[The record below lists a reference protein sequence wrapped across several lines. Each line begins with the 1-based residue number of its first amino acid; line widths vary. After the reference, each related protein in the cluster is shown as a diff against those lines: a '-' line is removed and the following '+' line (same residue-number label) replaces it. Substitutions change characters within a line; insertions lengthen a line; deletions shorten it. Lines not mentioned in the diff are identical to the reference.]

1 MAGRIAKLPHFNAS
15 GDEWLSVNYV
25 KEISNTINLIA
36 KVDLIILGTL
46 KEQIFQ
52 AFTKLALNCVTKSA
66 EDRPTING
74 SYGKTTYKIVSL

>member
-52 AFTKLALNCVTKSA
+52 ALTKLALSCVS
-66 EDRPTING
+66 NQQ
-74 SYGKTTYKIVSL
+74 KIGQQWFIWQNHLQNLSL

>member
-1 MAGRIAKLPHFNAS
+1 MAFSKLCERNIKHNKFNS
-15 GDEWLSVNYV
+15 
-25 KEISNTINLIA
+25 

-52 AFTKLALNCVTKSA
+52 AFTKLALNCVSKSI

-74 SYGKTTYKIVSL
+74 SYGKTTYKIASL